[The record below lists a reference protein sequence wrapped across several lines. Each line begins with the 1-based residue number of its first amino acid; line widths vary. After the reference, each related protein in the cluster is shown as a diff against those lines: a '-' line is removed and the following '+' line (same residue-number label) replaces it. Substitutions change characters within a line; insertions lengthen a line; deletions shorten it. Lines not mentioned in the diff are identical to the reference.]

1 MPSNG
6 ESTPL
11 PPARVVGGILLLA
24 LAYVLAGRLGLLLA
38 IPPGYATALW
48 PPTGIALAGVI
59 ILGPRAIWG
68 VWLGSFLVNLW
79 VSLSVGALSWS
90 TAFMSLSIA
99 GGAALGALAAIRL
112 LTRDQEWST
121 ALERQRDVLRFLFL
135 SIPVMA
141 AVTATWGVGSML
153 AFGVTPGKD
162 AMMNW
167 LTWWCGDA
175 LGAMVFGPLGLVFF
189 GRPTALWR
197 SRRLTVG
204 LPLCGAFF
212 LASTFF
218 ILVRDWEGD
227 RTLQR
232 RKEVA
237 EGVETQIKNRLR
249 DCALLMESAAA
260 FFEASPRVDFNQFQ
274 AYARAVDARRH
285 GVIALEWAPFV
296 ARKDVPSLESW
307 AAREVEPGYRVHPF
321 TSMDV
326 ESQLQ
331 APVVFVAPRDSNR
344 AAEGLDLNSEKVRA
358 QGIEA
363 ALLEGRPVST
373 RGIRLVQGRF
383 GFILFQSARGPLIK
397 EAKAPG
403 VLAGAIDALSLLEH
417 APVPQNVG
425 QEGTKVSIWDGP
437 GPSASPLLSVE
448 ASHGKWRIAQPI
460 NRGLFTLPIAM
471 GGAQWRMEIA
481 TEEGSGRN
489 WVLWFVLSMGALFTG
504 LVGSLLLLVTG
515 RAQLIQDM
523 VEART
528 LQLRTSDDQLRRQ
541 GRLLERTQKA
551 AGVAGWEMDALTG
564 QMTWTQEAAELFKVP
579 KQSVPNLH
587 TALSM
592 LRPEYL
598 ETVRRATDRALRYGE
613 SFDLEVET
621 VLAHGHQ
628 RWLRLTGSAVIEKGQ
643 VTGLCGSAQDI
654 SVFKEAV
661 RAKDAFVSVVSHELR
676 TPLTSIRGSL
686 GLMLAGVAGQLS
698 DKARELLQL
707 ASANCERQIV
717 LVNELL
723 DMERIASGKV
733 ELRQEVI
740 ELEAFLRQAV
750 KEHEGYAATFGV
762 RLSLEP
768 LEPHLQ
774 VQGDPARLHQVLA
787 NLLSN
792 ACKFSPKNG
801 LVRLG
806 LLGRQGR
813 ARIEVQDEGAG
824 IPSEFK
830 ARVFQPFT
838 QADSSDARSKG
849 GTGLGLA
856 IARAL
861 VERMGGT
868 MGFEAPAEGGTLFW
882 FELPLA

>member
-1 MPSNG
+1 M
-6 ESTPL
+6 L
-11 PPARVVGGILLLA
+11 GGILTLA

-68 VWLGSFLVNLW
+68 VWLGSFAVNLW
-79 VSLSVGALSWS
+79 VSLGGEAMSWS
-90 TAFMSLSIA
+90 TAGLSLSISL
-99 GGAALGALAAIRL
+99 GAALGALAAIRL
-112 LTRDQEWST
+112 LTRDREWSP

-135 SIPVMA
+135 AIPAMA
-141 AVTATWGVGSML
+141 TITASWGVGSML
-153 AFGVTPGKD
+153 AFGVTPARD

-167 LTWWCGDA
+167 LTWWSGDA
-175 LGAMVFGPLGLVFF
+175 LGAMVFGPLGLVLF
-189 GRPTALWR
+189 GRPVALWH
-197 SRRLTVG
+197 SRRVTVG
-204 LPLCGAFF
+204 LPLCGAFM

-227 RTLQR
+227 RGLQR
-232 RKEVA
+232 RKEVVA
-237 EGVETQIKNRLR
+237 GIEAQVQDRLR
-249 DCALLMESAAA
+249 VCASMMESASA
-260 FFEASPRVDFNQFQ
+260 FFEASPRVELSHFQ
-274 AYARAVDARRH
+274 AYARAMASRRQ
-285 GVIALEWAPFV
+285 GILALEWAPFV
-296 ARKDVPSLESW
+296 APKDVAAMEAW
-307 AAREVEPGYRVHPF
+307 ASRDVSPGYRVHAISSPE
-321 TSMDV
+321 V
-326 ESQLQ
+326 ESLLQ
-331 APVVFVAPRDSNR
+331 APVLFAAPEENKGVV
-344 AAEGLDLNSEKVRA
+344 EGLDLNSERVRA

-383 GFILFQSARGPLIK
+383 GFILFQSARGPLMK
-397 EAKAPG
+397 ESKAPG
-403 VLAGAIDALSLLEH
+403 VLAGVVDGMSLLEH
-417 APVPQNVG
+417 APVPQSVG
-425 QEGTKVSIWDGP
+425 EEGTRVSIWDGP
-437 GPSASPLLSVE
+437 GPSASMLISVE
-448 ASHGKWRIAQPI
+448 ASHGKWRMAQPI
-460 NRGLFTLPIAM
+460 SKGGFSLPIAM
-471 GGAQWRMEIA
+471 GGARWRMEVA

-489 WVLWFVLSMGALFTG
+489 WVLWFVLSAGALFTG

-515 RAQLIQDM
+515 RAQLVQDM

-528 LQLRTSDDQLRRQ
+528 LQLRLGEEQLRRQ

-551 AGVAGWEMDALTG
+551 AGVAGWEMDARTG
-564 QMTWTQEAAELFKVP
+564 EMTWTQEAAELFKVP
-579 KQSVPNLH
+579 KNTAPNLH

-598 ETVRRATDRALRYGE
+598 EMVRRATDRATRFGE
-613 SFDLEVET
+613 PFDLEVET
-621 VLAHGHQ
+621 VLASGHQ
-628 RWLRLTGSAVIEKGQ
+628 RWIRLTGSAVIENGQ
-643 VTGLCGSAQDI
+643 VLGLCGSAQDI
-654 SVFKEAV
+654 SMFKEAV

-686 GLMLAGVAGQLS
+686 GLLLAGVAGQLS
-698 DKARELLQL
+698 EKARELLHL

-717 LVNELL
+717 LVNDLL

-733 ELRQEVI
+733 ELRQELI
-740 ELEAFLRQAV
+740 GLETLLRQAA
-750 KEHEGYAATFGV
+750 KENEGYAEMCGV

-768 LEPHLQ
+768 LEPDLK

-792 ACKFSPKNG
+792 ACKFSPQKGVVRLG

-806 LLGRQGR
+806 TR
-813 ARIEVQDEGAG
+813 ARIEVQDEGSG
-824 IPSEFK
+824 IPVEFRD
-830 ARVFQPFT
+830 RVFQPFA
-838 QADSSDARSKG
+838 QADSSDTRAKG

-868 MGFEAPAEGGTLFW
+868 MSFEAPAEGGTLFW